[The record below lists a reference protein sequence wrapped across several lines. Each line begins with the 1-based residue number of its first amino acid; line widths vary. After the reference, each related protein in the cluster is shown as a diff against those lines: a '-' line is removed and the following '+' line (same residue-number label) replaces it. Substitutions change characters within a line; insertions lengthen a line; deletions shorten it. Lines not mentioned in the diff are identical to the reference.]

1 VHLSEQ
7 KEEIQEVDEGSNE
20 SVNYLARNTL
30 PIIVRESMDADKPA
44 DSILERTVE
53 LRIESPISTLQKT

>member
-7 KEEIQEVDEGSNE
+7 KEDIQEVDEGSNE
-20 SVNYLARNTL
+20 SVNYRARNTL
-30 PIIVRESMDADKPA
+30 PNIVRESMDADKPA

-53 LRIESPISTLQKT
+53 LRIESPISTL